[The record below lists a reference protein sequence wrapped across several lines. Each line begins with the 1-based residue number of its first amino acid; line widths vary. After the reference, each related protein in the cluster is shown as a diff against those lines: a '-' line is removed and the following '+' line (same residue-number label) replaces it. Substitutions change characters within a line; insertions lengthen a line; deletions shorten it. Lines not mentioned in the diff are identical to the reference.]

1 MNNPFIN
8 LQDMRVREFL
18 IRTCL
23 FLPMVIFG
31 VLFVLMLFG
40 IGADIAGAKS
50 MFYCTVYCKICVGL
64 LALAGLVVVIIQARA
79 CCKEKNEA

>member
-1 MNNPFIN
+1 MKHLSINP
-8 LQDMRVREFL
+8 LDMRVREFL

-40 IGADIAGAKS
+40 ISADLLGAKS

-64 LALAGLVVVIIQARA
+64 LALAGLAVVYCQAKA
-79 CCKEKNEA
+79 CWKKKE